1 VCGADYYAA
10 LGVGRNSSKQE
21 IKKAYRQMA
30 RKYHPDV
37 NKEAG
42 AEAKFK
48 EISAAYEVLSDDEK
62 RGIYDRFGEEGL
74 KGAGGMGAGAA
85 GFGDFQNPFDLFE
98 SFFGGSMG
106 GAGGARSRNRPVQ
119 GDDERYDLT
128 LDFSEAIFGA
138 EKEMSVVR
146 LEACSACTGS
156 GVQAGTTPSTCG
168 TCGGS
173 GQVITMART
182 PLGNFQ
188 QVAVCPECGGTGQIF
203 TPCSE
208 CAGDGRV
215 RRSKTISLKVPPGV
229 DSGSR
234 LRVRGEGNAGRRGGG
249 EGDLYV
255 FITVREDPELKR
267 EGVDINSSVSVPYT
281 EAILGTSVRV
291 RTVDGEVDLKIPAG
305 TQPGTTMVMA
315 KKGVPQ
321 LGNPQVRGDHLVKV
335 NVSIPKR
342 LSKKEKE
349 LVSELND
356 MAS

>member
-1 VCGADYYAA
+1 
-10 LGVGRNSSKQE
+10 
-21 IKKAYRQMA
+21 M
-30 RKYHPDV
+30 
-37 NKEAG
+37 
-42 AEAKFK
+42 
-48 EISAAYEVLSDDEK
+48 
-62 RGIYDRFGEEGL
+62 
-74 KGAGGMGAGAA
+74 GGMGGAGAA

-106 GAGGARSRNRPVQ
+106 GAGGARARNRPVQ
-119 GDDERYDLT
+119 GDDARYDLT

-146 LEACSACTGS
+146 LEACGACTGS
-156 GVQAGTTPSTCG
+156 GVQAGTTPRTCG

-188 QVAVCPECGGTGQIF
+188 QVAVCPECNGSGQIF
-203 TPCSE
+203 TPCGE

-267 EGVDINSSVSVPYT
+267 EGVDINSSVTVPYT
-281 EAILGTSVRV
+281 EVGCSSSRFILWLCVIRFIHLCHGLQAILGTSVRV

-305 TQPGTTMVMA
+305 TQPGTTMVMG

-321 LGNPQVRGDHLVKV
+321 LGNPSVRGDHLVKV

-342 LSKKEKE
+342 LSKKEKDLVTE
-349 LVSELND
+349 LSN
-356 MAS
+356 MSS